1 MGGRGARSELYD
13 IMHDKPYG
21 TEYTCVA
28 KIGNC
33 KILRYGDGKQ
43 SKAPV
48 ETRTRGRVY
57 AVLDRKENI
66 AYIVFYDRNN
76 KRVRQIDFRH
86 NHKVNGI
93 PTCPHT
99 HVGYYHDERDTR
111 KLTDN
116 ERKRATRIITYWN
129 KKRNNNN
136 VR

>member
-48 ETRTRGRVY
+48 ETRTRGRIY
-57 AVLDRKENI
+57 AIINKNGDI
-66 AYIVFYDRNN
+66 ACIVFYD
-76 KRVRQIDFRH
+76 KKKQ
-86 NHKVNGI
+86 KVSTNRCKWQTPYGQWD
-93 PTCPHT
+93 PCNTPCSCWLLA
-99 HVGYYHDERDTR
+99 R
-111 KLTDN
+111 
-116 ERKRATRIITYWN
+116 
-129 KKRNNNN
+129 
-136 VR
+136 